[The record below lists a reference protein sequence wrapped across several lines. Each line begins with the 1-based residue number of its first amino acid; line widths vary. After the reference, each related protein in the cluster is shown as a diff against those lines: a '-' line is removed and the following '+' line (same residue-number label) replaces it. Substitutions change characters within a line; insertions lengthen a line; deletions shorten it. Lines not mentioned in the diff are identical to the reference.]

1 MKRKMMCTLL
11 CMTLLFSFVHLFGIP
26 AQAATYKLYYNAN
39 TSADVFNMPPTMSG
53 QDRYEIPAYYYS
65 EDDGAVHNGVPTRFK
80 YTFCG
85 WSENKNASEPDYVP
99 GNTIIL
105 SKNTTLYAVW
115 KFGIK
120 TAQTFTT
127 NGSCVVTTSFPGQ
140 EQWIKIKLDDSA
152 NYWSKTGTSQIW
164 SAAEGDPIGEL
175 YDADGYY
182 LEGNDNTSLGYNDK
196 NFRIPYTF
204 SKSTTYYLSVTTDYS
219 SSVYDDQ
226 TESYMPETVVV
237 DLDKVQN
244 RYNAKFYDTF
254 ASEGSGSLWRTITL
268 FDNYM
273 GTVPSYGFDEVQSM
287 YIDNFLGWN
296 ANSGDVLFPGNDL
309 YPKSQTLTTVLEE
322 WEEFPTG
329 VVCGTIAMLSFGRQI
344 CWYSFT
350 PLTSGSYDI
359 LLWEGD
365 NRLKCSIWEGVET
378 KYFDAYP
385 NYDAETGLKDYSVY
399 LESGKTYYI
408 GVRPLVYF
416 EGAVDMEYV
425 FEICRA
431 AKLSYDAN
439 GGSGAP
445 AAQTGS
451 YQYTIPSKE
460 PTRSGYT
467 FTGWSTTPN
476 NEEDFLHEPGNIVE
490 VNAAATLYAQW
501 SRIGKPPYWGDV
513 NGDNKINSLD
523 ITLISKDIANL
534 ETLTAEQAC
543 FGDVNLDGKTNISDV
558 TTIAQYIAG
567 TISAFPCEAV
577 ADITVVPPKTQYTK
591 GEALKT
597 SGTRILV
604 RNRNS
609 SVSYELTDNI
619 SISGYNPNTV
629 GTQTLTATYRG
640 LKLTFTVTVKDNTY
654 TLSYNASG
662 GTGAP
667 SPQTGSTSYI
677 IPMVIP
683 TRFGWNFAGWMGPDP
698 SNPGYQTYFYPG
710 DTITITKDTTL
721 NASWERSN
729 FVNES
734 ELKLDVKYPGQM
746 KYRYHTPK
754 TSGKYV
760 LYSYGSED
768 TEGYLYDSSG
778 KELARNDDGGSG
790 TNFRIAY
797 NLTAGIE
804 YYIGVKY
811 HSSTQTGSIYCYF
824 GPVYTVSYNANG
836 GSGAPSSQEK
846 DFNKDLTL
854 SSSAPSNAKSYTI
867 TYNANGGSV
876 SQSTKTV
883 NYVFRN
889 WNTSSSG
896 TGISY
901 NAGANYTNNA
911 NVTLYAQWT
920 NPTAGTLATPMRS
933 GYTFD
938 GWYTASSG
946 GTKITSSTTITE
958 NKTLYAHWTPNVYTV
973 RFNGNGATSGSMSNQ
988 TFTYDVAQNL
998 TANAFKR
1005 AYTVSY
1011 NYNGAT
1017 GGNSASSTTAT
1028 STFNGWATS
1037 ASGAKVYNDKQNVKN
1052 LTDSG
1057 TYNLYANW
1065 TVGTITLPTPT
1076 KTGSTF
1082 GGWYT
1087 NSSLTNYAGSGGAKY
1102 TPSANIT
1109 LYAKWTPNAN
1119 IYNLGEE
1126 TYSFKNYGDSDSPEG
1141 HCFGMSMTSAGYYTG
1156 KLDKSIISL
1165 SDNNL
1170 YAMRDTAMVRAPI
1183 CHYQA
1188 IQGPYST
1195 NATVAGGS
1203 YYKTRIY
1210 NISSDWSQVVN
1221 YVKNHQ
1227 YDGKGSLQI
1236 GFRKDNEGGHAINFL
1251 RYEEVNGQQRI
1262 YAYDNNKPNTETYFY
1277 KDASGRVYQTPGTFS
1292 GSIDCIALRDVA
1304 KYYASATGFDRTRY
1318 IYAES
1323 GTIIVEGSIAY
1334 PMETDTNNGEFYMY
1348 EVPKNASK
1356 VTIVPLVDGASFE
1369 YVNHEYSFG
1378 KVDDDTYGTIALIP
1392 TDDYHET
1399 ATGGNDI
1406 VTDFA
1411 IKNAPSAV
1419 SIKNYTPTRTEAYK
1433 TTMTF
1438 TAETVDM
1445 PSGASVHWF
1454 INGTDR
1460 GTGDKFTVEKAT
1472 SDYTVQVKVLDKNGN
1487 VLSES
1492 ETETVK
1498 INSGFFARL
1507 KAFFRGLF
1515 GLLPKVTQEY
1525 LGFDFIDKMLP

>member
-254 ASEGSGSLWRTITL
+254 ASEGSGSLWRTIAL

-322 WEEFPTG
+322 WEELPTG

-365 NRLKCSIWEGVET
+365 NSLKCSIWEGVET
-378 KYFDAYP
+378 HYFDAYP

-416 EGAVDMEYV
+416 EGAIDMEYV

-476 NEEDFLHEPGNIVE
+476 NEEDFLYEPGNIVE
-490 VNAAATLYAQW
+490 VNAASTLYAQW

-523 ITLISKDIANL
+523 ITLISKHIADL

-567 TISAFPCEAV
+567 TISAFPCESV
-577 ADITVVPPKTQYTK
+577 ADITVVPAKTQYAK

-604 RNRNS
+604 KNRNS

-640 LKLTFTVTVKDNTY
+640 LKLTFTVTVKDKTY
-654 TLSYNASG
+654 TVRFNGNGATSGSMSNQSFTYDVSQNLMANAFKRAYTVTYNYNGATGGNSKSTDTATATFNGWATSASG
-662 GTGAP
+662 SKVYNDKQSVKNLAASGIVDLYANWTLGT
-667 SPQTGSTSYI
+667 
-677 IPMVIP
+677 
-683 TRFGWNFAGWMGPDP
+683 
-698 SNPGYQTYFYPG
+698 
-710 DTITITKDTTL
+710 
-721 NASWERSN
+721 
-729 FVNES
+729 
-734 ELKLDVKYPGQM
+734 
-746 KYRYHTPK
+746 
-754 TSGKYV
+754 
-760 LYSYGSED
+760 
-768 TEGYLYDSSG
+768 
-778 KELARNDDGGSG
+778 
-790 TNFRIAY
+790 
-797 NLTAGIE
+797 
-804 YYIGVKY
+804 
-811 HSSTQTGSIYCYF
+811 
-824 GPVYTVSYNANG
+824 
-836 GSGAPSSQEK
+836 
-846 DFNKDLTL
+846 
-854 SSSAPSNAKSYTI
+854 
-867 TYNANGGSV
+867 
-876 SQSTKTV
+876 
-883 NYVFRN
+883 
-889 WNTSSSG
+889 
-896 TGISY
+896 
-901 NAGANYTNNA
+901 
-911 NVTLYAQWT
+911 VTL
-920 NPTAGTLATPMRS
+920 PTPTRS

-1028 STFNGWATS
+1028 LTFNGWATS

-1087 NSSLTNYAGSGGAKY
+1087 NSSLTNYAGSGDAKY
-1102 TPSANIT
+1102 APSANIT

-1126 TYSFKNYGDSDSPEG
+1126 TYSFINYRDSDSLAG
-1141 HCFGMSMTSAGYYTG
+1141 HCFGMAVTSSGYYLG
-1156 KLDKSIISL
+1156 NLDKSIIGG
-1165 SDNNL
+1165 NNSTPL
-1170 YAMRDTAMVRAPI
+1170 YSFKDTSAVRKPI
-1183 CHYQA
+1183 CHYLKIQGDVANGAELQA
-1188 IQGPYST
+1188 I
-1195 NATVAGGS
+1195 VAGGS
-1203 YYKTRIY
+1203 LDLHKQKNTKA
-1210 NISSDWSQVVN
+1210 DWNACVN
-1221 YVKNHQ
+1221 YVKDHQ
-1227 YDGKGSLQI
+1227 YDNKGILNI
-1236 GFRKDNEGGHAINFL
+1236 GMWYEARGGHAVNFL
-1251 RYEEVNGQQRI
+1251 YYKEVNGQQRL
-1262 YAYDNNKPNTETYFY
+1262 YAYDNNYPQIETYYYLGSDNYVHEGPSDFDKVRIKGIDLMDVRKY
-1277 KDASGRVYQTPGTFS
+1277 FPIADKYEPYRYVYANKNEIVIEGATVSYLKCGPELGEYVAYEIPAEIKEVTVTPLVENAKFQYLENDYSFS
-1292 GSIDCIALRDVA
+1292 GINEKTYGVLQVA
-1304 KYYASATGFDRTRY
+1304 SKNA
-1318 IYAES
+1318 
-1323 GTIIVEGSIAY
+1323 VEG
-1334 PMETDTNNGEFYMY
+1334 ET
-1348 EVPKNASK
+1348 
-1356 VTIVPLVDGASFE
+1356 VDFS
-1369 YVNHEYSFG
+1369 VN
-1378 KVDDDTYGTIALIP
+1378 
-1392 TDDYHET
+1392 
-1399 ATGGNDI
+1399 
-1406 VTDFA
+1406 
-1411 IKNAPSAV
+1411 NAPSAV
-1419 SIKNYTPTRTEAYK
+1419 SIKNYTQTRTEAYK

-1438 TAETVDM
+1438 TAETADM
-1445 PSGASVHWF
+1445 PSDASVHWF

-1507 KAFFRGLF
+1507 IAFFRGLF